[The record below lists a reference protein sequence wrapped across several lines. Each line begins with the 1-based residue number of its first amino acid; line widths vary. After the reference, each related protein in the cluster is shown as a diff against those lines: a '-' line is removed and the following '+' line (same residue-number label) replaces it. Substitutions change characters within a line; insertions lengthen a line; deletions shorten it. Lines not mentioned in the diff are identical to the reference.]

1 MNDQVIK
8 IMGTSL
14 SPWVRRVLICLEERH
29 IPYQHVPLIPASLG
43 GEANEEFDRV
53 SPLGKIPA
61 MIAGTVNLA
70 DSLAICA
77 FLDGQHDQKK
87 LIPQDPEN
95 MATML
100 WVCEYISSGL
110 FSKSEA
116 TIFFERVVKPING
129 ATPNEAEVAT
139 ALEALPRH
147 LSYLEQLLNNDGY
160 FVTDEL
166 TLAEFTL
173 GSVLLNLYHAGV
185 TIDQADYPRMN
196 KLREPLFARESF
208 QKIITEEMNMLG
220 AISKLDSSLKSQR

>member
-8 IMGTSL
+8 ILGTSL
-14 SPWVRRVLICLEERH
+14 SPWVRRVLICLEERN
-29 IPYQHVPLIPASLG
+29 IPYQHVPLIPTSLG

-77 FLDGQHDQKK
+77 FLDGQHNQTK
-87 LIPQDPEN
+87 LIPQDPEK
-95 MATML
+95 MAKVL
-100 WVCEYISSGL
+100 WACEYIASGL

-116 TIFFERVVKPING
+116 TIFFERVAKPING
-129 ATPNEAEVAT
+129 AVPDEAEVT
-139 ALEALPRH
+139 KALEVLPTH
-147 LSYLEQLLNNDGY
+147 LSYLEQLLNSDGY
-160 FVTDEL
+160 FIADEF

-185 TIDQADYPRMN
+185 PIDQADYPKMD
-196 KLREPLFARESF
+196 KLRKRLFARVSF
-208 QKIITEEMNMLG
+208 QKIITDEMNMLG
-220 AISKLDSSLKSQR
+220 AISKLDSSLRGQH